1 MIEDWKD
8 IIGYEGLYQI
18 SNFGNVKTLKYNK
31 SKLLKGAVNNCGYRQ
46 VNLSRDGVVK
56 SFKIHQLVTTHFL
69 NHVINGYQKVIN
81 HIDFDRLNNV
91 VSNLEIVSPRENTN
105 KKHLN
110 ASSNSTGVSWHKEKN
125 KWISQIYYN
134 GRLKFLG
141 YFKTEIEAS
150 NAYQN
155 ELLTI
160 STKPLL
166 YAGGGLLNKN

>member
-1 MIEDWKD
+1 LLLI
-8 IIGYEGLYQI
+8 
-18 SNFGNVKTLKYNK
+18 FK
-31 SKLLKGAVNNCGYRQ
+31 SRCKW
-46 VNLSRDGVVK
+46 
-56 SFKIHQLVTTHFL
+56 IP
-69 NHVINGYQKVIN
+69 KVIN

-110 ASSNSTGVSWHKEKN
+110 TSSNSTGVSWHKEKS

-141 YFKTEIEAS
+141 YFKTESEAS

-166 YAGGGLLNKN
+166 VAGAVN

>member
-1 MIEDWKD
+1 MKT
-8 IIGYEGLYQI
+8 YQLTI
-18 SNFGNVKTLKYNK
+18 V
-31 SKLLKGAVNNCGYRQ
+31 
-46 VNLSRDGVVK
+46 RDAQDG
-56 SFKIHQLVTTHFL
+56 STDVTTTL
-69 NHVINGYQKVIN
+69 TGEV
-81 HIDFDRLNNV
+81 
-91 VSNLEIVSPRENTN
+91 
-105 KKHLN
+105 N
-110 ASSNSTGVSWHKEKN
+110 ANAATEVAAVTQQLFEDLQDEPDATTGVSWHKEKN